1 MRYLQRDIVEV
12 NFLFPDGST
21 KPHMA
26 ILVSNNQLQE
36 DEDYFYLVMIS
47 SKNYN
52 PQYTYELHNDMLSFA
67 LTKKS
72 FVVCQLLSGYTERDV
87 VRELGQ
93 IRNPFFEEV
102 VERIKQSIF

>member
-1 MRYLQRDIVEV
+1 MKYLQRDVVEV

-26 ILVSNNQLQE
+26 ILVSNDQLQE
-36 DEDYFYLVMIS
+36 DEDFFYLVMIS

-52 PQYTYELHNDMLSFA
+52 PKYTYELHNEMLSFA
-67 LTKKS
+67 LSKKS

-87 VRELGQ
+87 VRKLGQ
-93 IRNPFFEEV
+93 IRKPFFEEV

>member
-1 MRYLQRDIVEV
+1 
-12 NFLFPDGST
+12 
-21 KPHMA
+21 MA
-26 ILVSNNQLQE
+26 ILISNNQLQE
-36 DEDYFYLVMIS
+36 DEDFFYLVMIS

>member
-1 MRYLQRDIVEV
+1 MRYQQRDVVEV

-36 DEDYFYLVMIS
+36 DEDFFYLVMIS

-52 PQYTYELHNDMLSFA
+52 PQYTYVLDNEMLSFA
-67 LTKKS
+67 LSKKS

-87 VRELGQ
+87 VRKLGQ
-93 IRNPFFEEV
+93 IKNSFFQEI
-102 VERIKQSIF
+102 VEKIKQSIF